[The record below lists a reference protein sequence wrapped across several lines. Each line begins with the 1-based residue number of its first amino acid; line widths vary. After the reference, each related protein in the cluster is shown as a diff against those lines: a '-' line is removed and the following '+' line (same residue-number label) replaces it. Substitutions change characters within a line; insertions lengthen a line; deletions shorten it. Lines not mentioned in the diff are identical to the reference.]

1 MNPRFVSGCHREELR
16 FIPLDGQVA
25 SGRAMATCSAC
36 KQPCTVVPGQLS
48 NEVTVPAE
56 LLAEAAS
63 LVSAVMGRFREERAL
78 PGYPFLAFSEPDFA
92 EYNRLASLEGRLRQV
107 AQSHGEAL

>member
-1 MNPRFVSGCHREELR
+1 MNPRFVSNCHGQDLR

-36 KQPCTVVPGQLS
+36 KQPCTVVPGQHVS
-48 NEVTVPAE
+48 EISVPAD
-56 LLAEAAS
+56 LLAEAAG
-63 LVSAVMGRFREERAL
+63 LVSALMERFREERAL

-92 EYNRLASLEGRLRQV
+92 EYNRLASLEGRLR
-107 AQSHGEAL
+107 EAASGHAE